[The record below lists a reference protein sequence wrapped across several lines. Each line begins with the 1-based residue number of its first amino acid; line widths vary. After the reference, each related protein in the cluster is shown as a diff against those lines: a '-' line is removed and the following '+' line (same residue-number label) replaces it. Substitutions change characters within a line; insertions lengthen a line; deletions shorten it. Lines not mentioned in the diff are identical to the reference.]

1 MTLRIRRI
9 DHARD
14 FVALE
19 PIWSRLTNETGQT
32 SPFLSYDWFW
42 CCWHGVVPQRHPE
55 ILVVEDGDTPVAI
68 IPLMHWRA
76 RLYGLPI
83 RYISFLEWPDCLI
96 AGMVIPGQSRPV
108 V

>member
-1 MTLRIRRI
+1 MTLHIRRI

-19 PIWSRLTNETGQT
+19 PIWSRLTDDTGQS

-42 CCWHGVVPQRHPE
+42 CCWHGVVPQRRPE

-68 IPLMHWRA
+68 FR
-76 RLYGLPI
+76 
-83 RYISFLEWPDCLI
+83 
-96 AGMVIPGQSRPV
+96 
-108 V
+108 